1 LQIDRIL
8 KEVDAL
14 IGVPDIKKAMYAIY
28 DTMQANW
35 DIEVSANSGLT
46 PGQMFVNRVYVG
58 NPGTGKTTVAKLY
71 ARLLCATGML
81 SKDEVVSRSASDF
94 ISEAVGG
101 SSQKT
106 KDILKLA
113 EGKAL
118 FIDEAYALFDGSAQ
132 FSSAKSYGSQVYF
145 LDTLRFAQKR
155 VTSSES
161 GSGHNCREGTAAGGP
176 RHNHGWLRGA
186 IGSNVS
192 RVQSRAHQ
200 PL

>member
-1 LQIDRIL
+1 LRSHSSYLQIDRIL
-8 KEVDAL
+8 KQVDAL

-35 DIEVSANSGLT
+35 DIEASANSGLT

-81 SKDEVVSRSASDF
+81 SKDEVISRSASDF
-94 ISEAVGG
+94 LSEAVGG

-132 FSSAKSYGSQVYF
+132 FSGAKSYGSQVYF
-145 LDTLRFAQKR
+145 LYILHFVHKR

-161 GSGHNCREGTAAGGP
+161 GSGHNC
-176 RHNHGWLRGA
+176 
-186 IGSNVS
+186 
-192 RVQSRAHQ
+192 
-200 PL
+200 

>member
-1 LQIDRIL
+1 MSSERNLIGTRRTLRSCRRCAYTCAYIASLISQIDRIL

-14 IGVPDIKKAMYAIY
+14 VGVADIKKSMHAIY
-28 DTMQANW
+28 DTMRANW
-35 DIEVSANSGLT
+35 DVEQSAKSGRT
-46 PGQMFVNRVYVG
+46 PGEMFMNRVFVG

-71 ARLLCATGML
+71 AKLLCATGMI
-81 SKDEVVSRSASDF
+81 SKNEVVPRTASDF

-132 FSSAKSYGSQVYF
+132 SSGMKSYGSQVRF
-145 LDTLRFAQKR
+145 LHCTCRKQALFVNELR
-155 VTSSES
+155 
-161 GSGHNCREGTAAGGP
+161 
-176 RHNHGWLRGA
+176 L
-186 IGSNVS
+186 
-192 RVQSRAHQ
+192 
-200 PL
+200 L